1 MDLWSPTGDAGSTVG
16 LDRYIGSGSISN
28 RRYRGLVSVQVNW
41 LVSFM
46 VIRKISVGA
55 DYKNAMNYLHG
66 QDVLRGEYTIDL
78 IIMRDTGFIEIWI
91 KNNSGV
97 LLWKSFNSNMPVSI
111 EYDIDF

>member
-1 MDLWSPTGDAGSTVG
+1 MDLWSTTGDSGSTIG
-16 LDRYIGSGSISN
+16 TDRYIGSSSIPN
-28 RRYRGLVSVQVNW
+28 RRNRGLVPVQVNW
-41 LVSFM
+41 LGSIM
-46 VIRKISVGA
+46 IIRKISVGA

-66 QDVLRGEYTIDL
+66 QEVLRGEYTIDL
-78 IIMRDTGFIEIWI
+78 IIMRDNGFIEIWI

>member
-1 MDLWSPTGDAGSTVG
+1 MDRRSPTGDSGSTIG
-16 LDRYIGSGSISN
+16 IGRYIGSSSIPN
-28 RRYRGLVSVQVNW
+28 RRYRRLVSIQVIW

-46 VIRKISVGA
+46 IIRKISVGA

-66 QDVLRGEYTIDL
+66 QEVLRGEYTIDL

>member
-1 MDLWSPTGDAGSTVG
+1 MDLWSTTGDSGSTIG
-16 LDRYIGSGSISN
+16 LDSYTWSGSIPN

-41 LVSFM
+41 LGSIM
-46 VIRKISVGA
+46 IIRKISVGA

-66 QDVLRGEYTIDL
+66 QEVLRGEYTIDL
-78 IIMRDTGFIEIWI
+78 IIMRDNGFIEIWI
-91 KNNSGV
+91 KNGSGV